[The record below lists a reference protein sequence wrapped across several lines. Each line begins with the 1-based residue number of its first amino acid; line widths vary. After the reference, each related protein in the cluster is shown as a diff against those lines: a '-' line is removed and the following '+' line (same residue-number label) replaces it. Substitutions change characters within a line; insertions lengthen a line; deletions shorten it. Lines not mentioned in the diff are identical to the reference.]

1 MTPYLRL
8 IRNATLSALA
18 LGVIP
23 ALAALPLTEGPP
35 AKVARS
41 AASLEGA
48 TYSRL
53 IIKFKTPKESK
64 AAHLFAETS
73 DRERVQGLKER
84 VASTVAGHELNLR
97 HLKTIYNGIQVA
109 STGAPLTRP
118 EMRSVIAT
126 LAKDPAVEYVEI
138 DERVQAHLT
147 PNDTFFSSL
156 WNLKSPAGAVGG
168 ANFQLAWDRMIGS
181 STPVTGAGVI
191 VAVLDS
197 GYRPHPDLAANVLQG
212 YDFISADNPPIN
224 TTFTTAND
232 GDGRDDNPTDP
243 GDWNSNV
250 SDCAVEDSS
259 WHGTHVAGTI
269 AAVAN
274 NSSGVIGGAFG
285 AKILPVRVLG
295 VCGGYSSDI
304 QEGMYW
310 AAGLRQ
316 VNGVTNPNIAK
327 VINMSLGS
335 TGSCSDSYRDAVNA
349 VVAAGTTVV
358 VSAGN
363 DDGGPVSSPA
373 NCSGVIAVTAHTIT
387 GEKSSFANVGAQVA
401 LSAPGSS
408 IFSTDNTGRT
418 TPQSDAILL
427 KSGTSMAAPHVAAA
441 AALLLQIKPTLTP
454 AQIAA
459 LLKNNTRPFRSGTA
473 CASLTTCGTGM
484 LDAFAAVKALQ
495 VSEGSAS
502 NTPPSMTSAPTQT
515 GTEGID
521 LQFDV
526 TAVDADSDTVTF
538 SSSGLPA
545 GATLS
550 STGRFRWSIP
560 VLGTYS
566 FTVTPSDT
574 SRSGMP
580 QTVTLTINSATL
592 ATASSSGGGG
602 GGGTMSGWELA
613 LVALLAMRGLRRR
626 RLPAHE
632 ETSHCKSANKP
643 CPMGG

>member
-1 MTPYLRL
+1 
-8 IRNATLSALA
+8 
-18 LGVIP
+18 
-23 ALAALPLTEGPP
+23 
-35 AKVARS
+35 
-41 AASLEGA
+41 
-48 TYSRL
+48 L

-73 DRERVQGLKER
+73 DTERVQGLKER
-84 VASTVAGHELNLR
+84 AASTVAGHELNLR
-97 HLKTIYNGIQVA
+97 HLKTIYNDIQVA

-118 EMRSVIAT
+118 EMRSVIAK

-243 GDWNSNV
+243 GDWNSNA

-335 TGSCSDSYRDAVNA
+335 TGSCSDSYKDAVNA
-349 VVAAGTTVV
+349 VVTAGTTVV

-459 LLKNNTRPFRSGTA
+459 LLKNNTRPFRSGTV

-560 VLGTYS
+560 VLGTYN

-580 QTVTLTINSATL
+580 QTVTLAINSATL

-602 GGGTMSGWELA
+602 GGGGGTISGWELA
-613 LVALLAMRGLRRR
+613 LVALLAIRGLRRR

-632 ETSHCKSANKP
+632 ETSHCKSTDKP